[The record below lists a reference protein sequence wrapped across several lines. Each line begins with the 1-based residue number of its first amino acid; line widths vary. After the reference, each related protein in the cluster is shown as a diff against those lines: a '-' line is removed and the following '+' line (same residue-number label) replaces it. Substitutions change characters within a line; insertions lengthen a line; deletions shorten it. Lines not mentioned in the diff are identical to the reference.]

1 VLAEEMMFVS
11 LGLGRLLMMGRD
23 LNDINQIVAVMV
35 LIISIGFVVD
45 GLVFR
50 IIERRLRRKW
60 GIAT

>member
-1 VLAEEMMFVS
+1 MIFVS
-11 LGLGRLLMMGRD
+11 LGLGQLLVMGRD

-35 LIISIGFVVD
+35 LVISIGFVVD

-50 IIERRLRRKW
+50 NIERRLRQKW